1 LQSTNLKIRLNVLF
15 DIKYME
21 NQLNKIFK
29 FKNKILPNLIIL
41 KENNLK
47 NISKIHK
54 LNISINM
61 FNKKIE
67 EKEFIEFQSLII
79 QLNEKFTKKT
89 IKKFIKL
96 TILINKKISNIFIDN
111 NKNILLDIDNHQDR
125 LNNVLL

>member
-1 LQSTNLKIRLNVLF
+1 MQSTNLKIRLNVLF